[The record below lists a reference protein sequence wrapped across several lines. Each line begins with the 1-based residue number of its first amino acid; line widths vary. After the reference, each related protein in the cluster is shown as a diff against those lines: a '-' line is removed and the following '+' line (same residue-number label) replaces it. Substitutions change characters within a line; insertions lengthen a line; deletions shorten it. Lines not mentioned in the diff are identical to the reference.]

1 MVIGFA
7 LPKERAIE
15 IYLVASPEHFL
26 IRHLTYCL
34 MAQIDHPIHS
44 MCTDPEHDI
53 LFVGGGGGKG
63 HSGVPNTIKVC
74 KLEDGKIN
82 LIDTIQCED
91 AVTGLDYSRGK
102 KSSIVASI
110 GPEICLIDPKTKKI
124 FASFDTKMT
133 HCFCRSL
140 KFSSNGQQLVSID
153 GDDILRLFTIP
164 QLTQIAQDSNHKYA
178 RAAFIQIGG
187 KEYIVAAG
195 VGRVVLLKPDKTLK
209 IVAKSEELGRIHPRG
224 LAIDGTCI
232 YVAGAEPAG
241 KSSTIFKLE
250 VINGK
255 LALVK
260 KITPKTNGLI
270 FALGVNE
277 KHVNAVTGGGD
288 ILLFTKQL
296 SMARQ
301 VSRQHMMPPTSTCT
315 LGDFVVSG
323 GLDNLIWLTP
333 NAGESNKIM
342 RCAYLIVILAII
354 IGLFF
359 DFRENDRECYNT
371 LRLLFRNLNF
381 EHREI
386 Q

>member
-1 MVIGFA
+1 M
-7 LPKERAIE
+7 
-15 IYLVASPEHFL
+15 
-26 IRHLTYCL
+26 
-34 MAQIDHPIHS
+34 
-44 MCTDPEHDI
+44 

-82 LIDTIQCED
+82 LVDTIQCED
-91 AVTGLDYSRGK
+91 AVTGLDYFSGK

-164 QLTQIAQDSNHKYA
+164 QLTPIAQDSDSKYT
-178 RAAFIQIGG
+178 RAAFIQIND

-195 VGRVVLLKPDKTLK
+195 IGRVVLLEPNKALK
-209 IVAKSEELGRIHPRG
+209 VFAESKELGQIHPRG
-224 LAIDGTCI
+224 LAIDGTCF

-250 VINGK
+250 VRGGK
-255 LALVK
+255 LVLVK

-277 KHVNAVTGGGD
+277 KHVTAVTGGGD
-288 ILLFTKQL
+288 IVLFTKKL
-296 SMARQ
+296 SIARH
-301 VSRQHMMPPTSTCT
+301 VSRHHMMPPTSTCT
-315 LGDFVVSG
+315 LGDYVVSG

-333 NAGESNKIM
+333 NTGQSNKM
-342 RCAYLIVILAII
+342 MWCGFLFLILAII
-354 IGLFF
+354 IGLFHEF
-359 DFRENDRECYNT
+359 PESYRECYNT
-371 LRLLFRNLNF
+371 LRRLFQEEPSRAP
-381 EHREI
+381 
-386 Q
+386 